1 MAALLDGPL
10 VDFFRSVP
18 PFVSL
23 FVALNP
29 ICSAIPLQFVFL
41 IMDSFCLEGCKMLF
55 RIGLGILGVLEGELL
70 QQGFLIIM
78 YFSHCLNVSF
88 LLYFFIRLS

>member
-1 MAALLDGPL
+1 M
-10 VDFFRSVP
+10 
-18 PFVSL
+18 
-23 FVALNP
+23 ALNP

-70 QQGFLIIM
+70 QQGFFN
-78 YFSHCLNVSF
+78 YNVFFSLSKCFFFTL
-88 LLYFFIRLS
+88 FFIRLS